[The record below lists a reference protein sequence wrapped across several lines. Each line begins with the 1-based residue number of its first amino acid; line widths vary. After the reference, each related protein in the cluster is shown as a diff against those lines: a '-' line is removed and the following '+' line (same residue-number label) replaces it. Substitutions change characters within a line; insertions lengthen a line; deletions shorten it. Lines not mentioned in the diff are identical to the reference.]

1 MNNASGH
8 AAYSYADKRRL
19 LPSLTAVLVLFTG
32 ITSSGAAEMNEDDER
47 SPSGS
52 RILRHESNDRGYTAP
67 EEHARNLE
75 EIEAHLEKH
84 VGPVEFVFHEILSD
98 LIHLD
103 ILYFAPTSDRPY
115 AVLATSGVSDLPMA
129 VPEGAEEYARAELLI
144 ALPPTWPISEEA
156 FKDESNYW
164 PVRWLKHVGRLP
176 HEYDTWIGWGHTI
189 PNSDPPEPIA
199 NTDFVGA
206 LLTPPYHLD
215 PDFFQLEAEN
225 GDVISFYE
233 LIPLYPEEM
242 DLKLQK
248 GTEELERRFE
258 KEGIEFALDTERKNV
273 ARSKGWFSW

>member
-1 MNNASGH
+1 MKIESGH
-8 AAYSYADKRRL
+8 LGIATLASDDYCQ
-19 LPSLTAVLVLFTG
+19 SLTAVFVLFIG
-32 ITSSGAAEMNEDDER
+32 MASAGADEMNEEDER

-52 RILRHESNDRGYTAP
+52 RILRHESIDRGHTVP

-75 EIEAHLEKH
+75 DIEAHLEKH
-84 VGPVEFVFHEILSD
+84 IGPVEFVFHELLSD

-115 AVLATSGVSDLPMA
+115 AVLVTSGVSDLPMA

-144 ALPPTWPISEEA
+144 ALPATWPISDEA
-156 FKDESNYW
+156 FKDESHYW
-164 PVRWLKHVGRLP
+164 PARWLKYVGRLP
-176 HEYDTWIGWGHTI
+176 HEYDTWIGWGHTV
-189 PNSDPPEPIA
+189 PNGDPAEPIA
-199 NTDFVGA
+199 NTGFVGA
-206 LLTPPYHLD
+206 MLTPPYHLD
-215 PDFFQLEAEN
+215 RDFFQLTAEN

-248 GTEELERRFE
+248 GAEELERRFE

-273 ARSKGWFSW
+273 AKSKGWFNW